1 MLRAVVDPV
10 RLAVLGASVGGPAS
24 IDDLASDL
32 GVPRRTIAKAIGSL
46 RSDGLLDEEATAD
59 ADALRAIAESIP
71 TTETGGGR
79 VEGPWTDEEATVLG
93 RFFADGRLASIPA
106 QGSKRFLVLEK
117 IAQEF
122 EPGRRYSDRYVNF
135 KIQLIHSDYA
145 AIRRYMVDNGLMDRA
160 DGAYWRTGGRYAI
173 PESHRETDVDLRET
187 LPTGVDGLVLRA
199 YTWDM
204 ADALVA
210 AADDPRI
217 PAYMGDMFPSPY
229 RLEAAHEWLA
239 IAGAVSPPTQY
250 AMFVGD
256 RLVGGLG
263 GFPSKGE
270 NTGTY
275 EVGWWLVP
283 DMWGSGITS
292 AAATALVD
300 ELFANRGAMRV
311 WAPVMRPNVA
321 SCRVAEKAGLTLEG
335 VAPDAYLKG
344 GVRYDQMNYGLTR
357 SQWQA
362 AR

>member
-59 ADALRAIAESIP
+59 ADALRAVAESIP
-71 TTETGGGR
+71 TTDSGGDR
-79 VEGPWTDEEATVLG
+79 VEGPWTDEEANVLG
-93 RFFADGRLASIPA
+93 RFFADGRLASIPT
-106 QGSKRFLVLEK
+106 QRSKRFLVLEK

-122 EPGRRYSDRYVNF
+122 EPGRRYSERDVNF

-145 AIRRYMVDNGLMDRA
+145 AIRRYMVDSGLMDRA

-173 PESHRETDVDLRET
+173 PESNSATDVDLRET

-217 PAYMGDMFPSPY
+217 AAYMGDLFASPY
-229 RLEAAHEWLA
+229 TLEAAHEWLA
-239 IAGAVSPPTQY
+239 IAGAASPPTQY
-250 AMFVGD
+250 AMFVWD

-270 NTGTY
+270 TTGTY
-275 EVGWWLVP
+275 EIGWWLMS

-300 ELFANRGAMRV
+300 ELFAHRGAMRV

-344 GVRYDQMNYGLTR
+344 GVRYDQMNYGLIR
-357 SQWQA
+357 SHWQA